1 MTRYELC
8 GWMVIVHYAENL
20 NAQLSLYVY
29 TDEKKTFSDTVN
41 FKRQR
46 FPGHF
51 QKLISNVELH

>member
-29 TDEKKTFSDTVN
+29 TDEKK
-41 FKRQR
+41 
-46 FPGHF
+46 
-51 QKLISNVELH
+51 NVFGYS